1 MKWVTQIVVLAFVP
15 VLVSGCARRSSL
27 ESAQAR
33 LAESQGQ
40 LSKAEQDLLR
50 TKDELSDAKARLK
63 EANERIAEL
72 QGRLSLLKL
81 VPVRVRFKPAPPGL
95 GQVMVITSTSKL
107 ELPIKVTITRP
118 NFGVI
123 KTYELSLPP
132 LSSHEILLDVDL
144 GTSVKGGLEVQVSNP
159 AFETYRMIVAVPEL
173 KSIPRLMPD
182 TAPPSRF

>member
-1 MKWVTQIVVLAFVP
+1 MIEKSRLLAYEPVGHEIGVTQIVVLAFVP

-95 GQVMVITSTSKL
+95 GQVMG
-107 ELPIKVTITRP
+107 R
-118 NFGVI
+118 
-123 KTYELSLPP
+123 
-132 LSSHEILLDVDL
+132 SHIY
-144 GTSVKGGLEVQVSNP
+144 VQ
-159 AFETYRMIVAVPEL
+159 A
-173 KSIPRLMPD
+173 
-182 TAPPSRF
+182 